1 MSYRETNKPPGHTLH
16 DLRRRVSWLRIR
28 LDTELE
34 PPPLHGCGEVLD
46 VLVWGT
52 LRRTREPIRAQ
63 VLDLAR
69 EIAALARTALPAAVP
84 DIRVEPMPLEP
95 AVFESTS
102 GKLDEVRLRFRIV
115 ATTGPALSAWRA
127 QLRVNLKALGMR
139 PAGPPGSY
147 AFDPGLTSQGGDLQR
162 WSASTPAPE
171 TGGLDDGA
179 SSSRD
184 DPLYVQPA
192 SDGFPAAG

>member
-1 MSYRETNKPPGHTLH
+1 M
-16 DLRRRVSWLRIR
+16 R
-28 LDTELE
+28 LETELE

-69 EIAALARTALPAAVP
+69 EIAAFARAALPAAAP

-102 GKLDEVRLRFRIV
+102 GKLEEVRLRFRIV
-115 ATTGPALSAWRA
+115 ATTQPSLSAWCAR
-127 QLRVNLKALGMR
+127 LRVNLKALGMR
-139 PAGPPGSY
+139 PAGPSGSY
-147 AFDPGLTSQGGDLQR
+147 AFDPGLTSQGDDPQR
-162 WSASTPAPE
+162 WSVPNPAPE
-171 TGGLDDGA
+171 RGGLDDGA
-179 SSSRD
+179 SSSPDR
-184 DPLYVQPA
+184 PLAVQPA
-192 SDGFPAAG
+192 SDGVPDTA